1 MPVTREKKGELIESY
16 RELVRNS
23 GAIVFTN
30 YRGTSVKQINSLRA
44 KMKEAGGAYVVTKN
58 TLLRIALGE
67 EGRAQPETLLS
78 GPNGVVFT
86 GEDVAKSVSAL
97 KDWIKDAKI
106 VEITGALLENS
117 ALDAGG
123 AEKLSDLPTKAQV
136 LAQILGTV
144 NAPAS
149 SLVRILNAPMASLV
163 RVINARVEK
172 ENGAAA

>member
-1 MPVTREKKGELIESY
+1 MKKGAPSP
-16 RELVRNS
+16 
-23 GAIVFTN
+23 
-30 YRGTSVKQINSLRA
+30 K
-44 KMKEAGGAYVVTKN
+44 
-58 TLLRIALGE
+58 
-67 EGRAQPETLLS
+67 TLLS

-86 GEDVAKSVSAL
+86 GEDVAKSVTAL

-117 ALDAGG
+117 ALDASG
-123 AEKLSDLPTKAQV
+123 AEKLSDLPTRAQV

-163 RVINARVEK
+163 RVINAHVEK
-172 ENGAAA
+172 ENSAAA